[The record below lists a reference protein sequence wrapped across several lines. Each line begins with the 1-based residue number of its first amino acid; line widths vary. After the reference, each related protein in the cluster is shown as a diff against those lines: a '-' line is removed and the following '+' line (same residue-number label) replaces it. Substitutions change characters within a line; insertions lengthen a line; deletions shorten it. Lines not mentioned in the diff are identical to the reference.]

1 MNPELK
7 QRAKAIRLF
16 VMDVD
21 GVLTSGGISYTAS
34 GDELKTFNIRDGL
47 GIKLLQRA
55 GIETAIITGRTSA
68 IVERRAKELG
78 IQHLFQGKEDK
89 RAAFAGLLEQLGMN
103 ASSVAYIG
111 DDLPDLPLV
120 KQAGL
125 GMTVAD
131 GDARVC
137 ASADWISSHPGGH
150 GAVRAA
156 AEMILSAQGKLDTLL
171 DAYQ

>member
-1 MNPELK
+1 MNPQLQ
-7 QRAKAIRLF
+7 QRANAIRLF

-21 GVLTSGGISYTAS
+21 GVLTTGGICYTAN

-55 GIETAIITGRTSA
+55 GIETAIITGRNST

-78 IQHLFQGKEDK
+78 IRYLFQGKEDK
-89 RAAFAGLLEQLGMN
+89 RQAFADVLAQAGVS
-103 ASSVAYIG
+103 AAATAYIG

-120 KQAGL
+120 KLAGL

-131 GDARVC
+131 GDPRVC
-137 ASADWISSHPGGH
+137 AHADWISSCPGGC
-150 GAVRAA
+150 GAVREA
-156 AEMILSAQGKLDTLL
+156 AEMILSAQGKLAGLL
-171 DAYQ
+171 HAYE